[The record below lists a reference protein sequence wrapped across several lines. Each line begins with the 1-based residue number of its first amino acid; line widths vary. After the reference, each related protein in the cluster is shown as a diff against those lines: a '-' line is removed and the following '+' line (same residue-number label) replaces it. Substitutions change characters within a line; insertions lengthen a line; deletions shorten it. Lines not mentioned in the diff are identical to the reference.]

1 MDELDSSLQGAPET
15 TEQLTE
21 LPRLERVVKE
31 SLWVLSPVPWNGRVT
46 VQPTYLG
53 RYDLPVGIE
62 VFASIYESHHM
73 PELYPQPD
81 HGGRVGVTSKL
92 REAAGGRSQAKLCA
106 VLDVGGCA
114 GNPVASGGPVIV
126 GVARRQY
133 TRSA

>member
-1 MDELDSSLQGAPET
+1 MDELDSSLQGAPQT
-15 TEQLTE
+15 TEQLTQ
-21 LPRLERVVKE
+21 LPRLDRVVKE
-31 SLWVLSPVPWNGRVT
+31 SLRVLSPVPWNGRVT
-46 VQPTYLG
+46 AQPTYLG

-62 VFASIYESHHM
+62 VFASIYETHQM

-92 REAAGGRSQAKLCA
+92 WEAAGSRSQAKLCA
-106 VLDVGGCA
+106 GGGCA